1 MSAGVVDLR
10 SDTVTR
16 PTPAMRQA
24 MAEAVVGDDGY
35 GEDPTVRE
43 LEERFAELVG
53 KEAALFVCSG
63 VMANQVA
70 LRTLARPAT
79 AVVAGRHSHV
89 MAFEHAAA
97 ARNAGVQLAGVDDTN
112 GWFSPDA
119 VRSVLESAEHHQPPV
134 SLVCAEDT
142 HMFSGGRV
150 WPAGSLGAVQ
160 AAAGERPLHLD
171 GARLFNASVA
181 TGERP
186 AERAQPATTVTCCLS
201 KGLGAPVGS
210 VLAGPSAVVEAARE
224 ERAILGGGMRQVG
237 VLAAAG
243 LVALRGIDRLAE
255 DHARAAALAAAAV
268 ERFGEAVR
276 TPVPETNV
284 VLVAHEAPPRLLE
297 HLRAAGVLAGTVA
310 PGLVRLVTH
319 LDVDDEGLAR
329 AETALRTAP

>member
-1 MSAGVVDLR
+1 MSADVVDLR

-16 PTPAMRQA
+16 PSPSMRRA
-24 MAEAVVGDDGY
+24 MAEAEVGDDGY

-70 LRTLARPAT
+70 LRTLATPAT
-79 AVVAGRHSHV
+79 VVVAGRHSHV
-89 MAFEHAAA
+89 VAFEHAAA
-97 ARNAGVQLAGVDDTN
+97 ARNAGVQLVGVDDTD
-112 GWFSPDA
+112 GWFSPES
-119 VRSVLESAEHHQPPV
+119 VGSVLEAAEHHQPPV

-150 WPAGSLGAVQ
+150 WPSGALRAVRR
-160 AAAGERPLHLD
+160 AARAKPLHLD

-181 TGERP
+181 AGERP
-186 AERAQPATTVTCCLS
+186 AERARPATTVTCCLS

-210 VLAGPSAVVEAARE
+210 VLAGPTAVIDAARE

-243 LVALRGIDRLAE
+243 LVALRGIDRLAD
-255 DHARAAALAAAAV
+255 DHARALALAKAAV

-284 VLVAHEAPPRLLE
+284 VLIAHGAPDRLLE

-319 LDVDDEGLAR
+319 RDVDDEGLAR
-329 AETALRTAP
+329 AEAALRRAP